1 MKNIALYRI
10 LSYILLPFGGLFA
23 MIALFGIL
31 VALSNPI
38 LLLNIFFIAC
48 VALYIFSSFIFLN
61 KAIIRQTRCKPF
73 LKDFV
78 RVNAF
83 VSIFV
88 AALSIFNSVA
98 ILIKPQILKLATQQ
112 MLSMQASLATGAG
125 GLNEAALLNAFKG
138 VTIFIGVLCILL
150 LAHALLSL
158 RFLKL
163 FKHAFSEE

>member
-48 VALYIFSSFIFLN
+48 VALYIFSSFTFLN

-112 MLSMQASLATGAG
+112 MLSMQASLATG

-138 VTIFIGVLCILL
+138 VTLFIGILCILL